1 MMQAELSQE
10 KQLRL
15 FKERKKH
22 HRLHVKA
29 VIKRMTFLSAR
40 FSGSLMHSRC

>member
-15 FKERKKH
+15 FKERKK
-22 HRLHVKA
+22 
-29 VIKRMTFLSAR
+29 TPQTAR
-40 FSGSLMHSRC
+40 KGCDKKNDIFISKIFWFSYA